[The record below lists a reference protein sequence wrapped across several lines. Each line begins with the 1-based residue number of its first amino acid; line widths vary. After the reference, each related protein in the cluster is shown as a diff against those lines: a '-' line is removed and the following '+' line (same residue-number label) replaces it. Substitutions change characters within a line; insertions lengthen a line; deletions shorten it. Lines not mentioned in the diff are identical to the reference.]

1 MRALLFRIIGFAL
14 LGAISW
20 PSSLSGQS
28 LLPEQWEG
36 ILTQTGNLDTFHLA
50 IHLRQNGDLV
60 TGTSVST
67 SPGKKNGRFSIAG
80 RWDGQTL
87 LIQEI
92 EQLEPKGE
100 RWCLKYFTLRKS
112 SDSGAA
118 WTLSG
123 PWKAE
128 SCPSGMAFLN
138 PLVSGLPVAP
148 APEVPFSMEG
158 LWTGHLSQSD
168 RDYGFYFEADLQTE
182 GKGISSIVSESNGGQ
197 AFHSLN
203 WAFSPK
209 DSVLEMRESAIIR
222 KTSPTWPWCIKHARL
237 RLTRQ
242 GSRYVLEGDWNGF
255 LEGRTPANGPC
266 APGRLYLEKPILAPA
281 DSMLISTPLPRDSI
295 SSQARET
302 KIERQIDVYRPDL
315 KIKVWDNGTE
325 DGDIISL
332 FLNGKRIA
340 HRFRI
345 TKGKASVQV
354 KLQQEFNLLVLFAED
369 IGTIVPNTVAI
380 SIDDGV
386 KEHILVLNADLAHN
400 GAVLIR
406 QFSVKQ

>member
-1 MRALLFRIIGFAL
+1 MRALFFRIIGFAC
-14 LGAISW
+14 GTIFW
-20 PSSLSGQS
+20 PSSLSGQP
-28 LLPEQWEG
+28 LLPEHWEG
-36 ILTQTGNLDTFHLA
+36 MLTQTGTGDTFRLA

-60 TGTSVST
+60 TGESVST
-67 SPGKKNGRFSIAG
+67 SSGKKTGRFSLAG

-112 SDSGAA
+112 AESTAA

-128 SCPSGMAFLN
+128 SCPSGMALLN
-138 PLVSGLPVAP
+138 PLVSGLPVAL
-148 APEVPFSMEG
+148 APEVPFSLEG

-168 RDYGFYFEADLQTE
+168 RDYGFYFETSLQAD
-182 GKGISSIVSESNGGQ
+182 GKGTSSIVSESNGGQ
-197 AFHSLN
+197 AYHRLN
-203 WAFSPK
+203 WAFSPA
-209 DSVLEMRESAIIR
+209 DSILEFRELDIVR
-222 KTSPTWPWCIKHARL
+222 KTSPNWKWCIKNARL
-237 RLTRQ
+237 RLSRQ
-242 GSRYVLEGDWNGF
+242 GSRYVMEGDWNGF
-255 LEGRTPANGPC
+255 IEGRTPATGPC
-266 APGRLYLEKPILAPA
+266 APGRLYLERPMLALADSLFVSAPLPA
-281 DSMLISTPLPRDSI
+281 DSLDGP
-295 SSQARET
+295 ARET
-302 KIERQIDVYRPDL
+302 KLERQIDVYRPDL

-325 DGDIISL
+325 DGDIVSL

-354 KLQQEFNLLVLFAED
+354 RLQQEFNLLVLFAED

-386 KEHILVLNADLAHN
+386 KEHILVLNADLTHN

>member
-1 MRALLFRIIGFAL
+1 MTALLFRIVGFAL
-14 LGAISW
+14 LGTLFW
-20 PSSLSGQS
+20 PVSLFGQP
-28 LLPEQWEG
+28 LMPEHWEG
-36 ILTQTGNLDTFHLA
+36 MLTQTGSRDTFRLA
-50 IHLRQNGDLV
+50 IHLRQDGDLV
-60 TGTSVST
+60 TGQSVST
-67 SPGKKNGRFSIAG
+67 SPGKKSGRFSIAG

-92 EQLEPKGE
+92 EQLEPKDE

-112 SDSGAA
+112 ADPTAA

-128 SCPSGMAFLN
+128 SCPSGMAALN
-138 PLVSGLPVAP
+138 PLGAELPVAP
-148 APEVPFSMEG
+148 AAEAPFSMEG

-168 RDYGFYFEADLQTE
+168 RDYGFYFEAGLEAE
-182 GKGISSIVSESNGGQ
+182 GKGTSSIVSESNGGQ
-197 AFHSLN
+197 AFHSLT
-203 WAFSPK
+203 WTFSPA
-209 DSVLEMRESAIIR
+209 DSILEFRESAVIR
-222 KTSPTWPWCIKHARL
+222 KTSANWKWCIKNAHLRL
-237 RLTRQ
+237 RRE
-242 GSRYVLEGDWNGF
+242 GSRYVMEGDWNGF
-255 LEGRTPANGPC
+255 IEGRTPANGPC
-266 APGRLYLEKPILAPA
+266 APGRLYLEKPVLAHA
-281 DSMLISTPLPRDSI
+281 DSVLVSTPLPADSL
-295 SSQARET
+295 SGPARET

-386 KEHILVLNADLAHN
+386 KEHILVLNADLTQN

-406 QFSVKQ
+406 QFSVK